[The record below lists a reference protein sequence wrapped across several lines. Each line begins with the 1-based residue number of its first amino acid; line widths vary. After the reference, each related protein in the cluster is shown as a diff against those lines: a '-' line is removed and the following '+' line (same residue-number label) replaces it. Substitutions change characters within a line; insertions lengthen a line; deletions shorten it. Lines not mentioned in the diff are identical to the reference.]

1 MLIGNAGNKPNL
13 RNIRRIKATLK
24 AVLNLSDEATIT
36 VSQIVC
42 LEADCAPLETV
53 IGLLRPDAPH
63 RQFKV
68 YKETN
73 AVDARDLRK
82 VCQSWGTDI
91 QLSVIETSFQEN

>member
-1 MLIGNAGNKPNL
+1 MLIGNAGNKPDL

-36 VSQIVC
+36 VSQIAC
-42 LEADCAPLETV
+42 LEVDCAPLETV
-53 IGLLRPDAPH
+53 IGLLRPNAPQ

-73 AVDARDLRK
+73 AVDARDLMK